1 MNEEKILGIVQELM
15 HECYGLKSQFFT
27 TAAERTVYEAELRQQ
42 WDQIQTLLEDMISIQ
57 QHANNV
63 QLLEDRCVE
72 LRERCDDLE
81 SENIELISR
90 NNELAEDRLTLMQ
103 KLNDISEVINR
114 IWS

>member
-27 TAAERTVYEAELRQQ
+27 TASERTVYEAELRQQ
-42 WDQIQTLLEDMISIQ
+42 WDQIQTLLEDMISVQ
-57 QHANNV
+57 QHANDV

-90 NNELAEDRLTLMQ
+90 NSELTEDRHNLMQ

-114 IWS
+114 TWS